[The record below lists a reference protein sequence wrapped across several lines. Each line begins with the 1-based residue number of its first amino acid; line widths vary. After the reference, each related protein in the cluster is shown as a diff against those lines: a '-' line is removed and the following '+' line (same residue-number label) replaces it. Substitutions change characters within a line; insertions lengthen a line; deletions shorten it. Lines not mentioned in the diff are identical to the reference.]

1 MEFDIQNI
9 GLFRDDGLSCFE
21 NVPGPDLEE
30 IKIKNLKS

>member
-9 GLFRDDGLSCFE
+9 GLFRDE
-21 NVPGPDLEE
+21 NVSGPDLEE